1 MHLFIILGLIA
12 TTCAERPRHPMENP
26 DLFQGDILLDD
37 DDDRNALVVDSY
49 KWPGGVIPYEISLS
63 LTKYTNQIEK
73 AMKYLSDRTCIQFTQ
88 RKYEDKNYLF
98 IFPGN
103 GCYSHWGK
111 TGNSQPL
118 SLGGG
123 CLDLGTIMH
132 ELMHAI
138 GFMHEQN
145 RSDRDDY
152 LIINWDNIKT
162 GFEHNFN
169 KLKPNQNWLINE
181 FDYDSIMIYSETSFS
196 KDGKVK
202 TMLPK
207 KKGVVLTDV
216 FYRFPTDSDIYRI
229 NTLYGCK
236 KN

>member
-1 MHLFIILGLIA
+1 MMTTEMH
-12 TTCAERPRHPMENP
+12 
-26 DLFQGDILLDD
+26 
-37 DDDRNALVVDSY
+37 SY
-49 KWPGGVIPYEISLS
+49 S
-63 LTKYTNQIEK
+63 LTKYSNQIEE
-73 AMKYLSDRTCIQFTQ
+73 AMNYLSNRTCIQFTE
-88 RKYEDKNYLF
+88 RRYFDDDYIY
-98 IFPGN
+98 IFPGY
-103 GCYSHWGK
+103 GCYSYWGR
-111 TGNSQPL
+111 TGNRQIL
-118 SLGGG
+118 SLGSG
-123 CLDLGTIMH
+123 CLSLGTIIH

-138 GFMHEQN
+138 GFKHEQN

-152 LIINWDNIKT
+152 LTIYWDNIDPEHK
-162 GFEHNFN
+162 HNFM

-207 KKGVVLTDV
+207 KKGVVLTEV
-216 FYRFPTDSDIYRI
+216 FDRLPSASDIYRI